1 MTIAIINYG
10 EFRSFKLNLL
20 NNLNEI
26 LNNINSEIHFY
37 FLTENCDEY
46 DYKKTFQVLY

>member
-1 MTIAIINYG
+1 MPIAIINYG

-26 LNNINSEIHFY
+26 LNNINGNIDFY
-37 FLTENCDEY
+37 FLTENCSKY
-46 DYKKTFQVLY
+46 DTKKMKSLI